1 MVRHT
6 NMKMTVMKEDV
17 FILRS
22 LKTAR
27 TALPHRA
34 IGESTRASQEIERVR
49 QSIGK
54 AFIVVSQ

>member
-17 FILRS
+17 FVFRS
-22 LKTAR
+22 LETASM
-27 TALPHRA
+27 ALPHRA
-34 IGESTRASQEIERVR
+34 FGGSARAGQEEEGGR